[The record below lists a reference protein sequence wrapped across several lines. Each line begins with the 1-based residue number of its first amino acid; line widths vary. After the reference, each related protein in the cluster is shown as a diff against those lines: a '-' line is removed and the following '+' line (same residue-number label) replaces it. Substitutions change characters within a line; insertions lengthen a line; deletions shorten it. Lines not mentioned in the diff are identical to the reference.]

1 MCGRMLRNVLVAMVL
16 VSALC
21 STVARGETGPSG
33 TDKKA
38 VLKVISEGY
47 KHNRASFPLV
57 DCEFV
62 VSRGVAPSADK
73 AFTAPLAEVEE
84 ATGVWVV
91 NDDLVRYE
99 QMARN
104 PPTIVKVVDE
114 RHVRW
119 RSPFLQNKSLR
130 SRDFGLRWTPLL
142 NAGELFSPEYPGEL
156 AMETPFDFVG
166 LTLTPEALTPAT
178 ILDQYL
184 EGGTTKPAQAY
195 VEETRTDNTRGIY
208 SVRCSQSDG
217 SIEYRIDS
225 NRGFLPVDTT
235 VTAEDGTRVRIVFLE
250 IREFPGQRYFPVRSR
265 KCTFWRKYAGGPL
278 QVTEMR
284 VTRLKVDEP
293 PPPDRFCIEV
303 GEGALLHH
311 SHTDNSQFPVQ
322 TQRISVDMLPRLVE
336 TALAQTRAALP
347 NREPL
352 TPAPPDQR
360 LLIGLLPVALI
371 VLFILLGR
379 KGRKGERGTGAL
391 IDTTRGAG

>member
-1 MCGRMLRNVLVAMVL
+1 MPGRMLPHVLIAVAL
-16 VSALC
+16 ARASCCA
-21 STVARGETGPSG
+21 VAGGEPASSG
-33 TDKKA
+33 ADKKA

-47 KHNRASFPLV
+47 KHNRASFPFI

-62 VSRGVAPSADK
+62 VSKGVAPSADK

-91 NDDLVRYE
+91 NGDLVRYE

-104 PPTIVKVVDE
+104 PPTLVKVVDE

-142 NAGELFSPEYPGEL
+142 NAGQLFSPEYPGEL

-166 LTLTPEALTPAT
+166 LMRTPEALTPAK

-184 EGGTTKPAQAY
+184 EGATTKPAQAS
-195 VEETRTDNTRGIY
+195 VEEIRTDNTRGMY
-208 SVRCSQSDG
+208 SLRYSESDG

-284 VTRLKVDEP
+284 VTSLKVDEP

-311 SHTDNSQFPVQ
+311 SHTDNSQFQVE
-322 TQRISVDMLPRLVE
+322 TQRISVDMLPGLVQR
-336 TALAQTRAALP
+336 AFARTRAALP

-352 TPAPPDQR
+352 TPAPLGQR
-360 LLIGLLPVALI
+360 LLIGLLPVAVI
-371 VLFILLGR
+371 VLFILLAR
-379 KGRKGERGTGAL
+379 KGRKGERGTGAP
-391 IDTTRGAG
+391 IDTSRGAG